1 MKIQN
6 DANRGLKILG
16 WLFLLS
22 MVLVAS
28 HKGEFWPFSIYP
40 MFSQAG
46 NPWSRAL
53 LIEIEPEDTT
63 TIWAEKT
70 LDKVEQQNVVPVKSL
85 GVDQID
91 YSNFISKTERWT
103 PGRINALKTLFPEQR
118 LEGRTVMATKATGKL
133 IRDDSVSVVLLPMFL
148 INADTIRVN
157 PVISIEHPD

>member
-46 NPWSRAL
+46 NSWSRAL
-53 LIEIEPEDTT
+53 LIEIEPDDTT
-63 TIWAEKT
+63 NIWDEKP
-70 LDKVEQQNVVPVKSL
+70 LGSIDQRNVVPVKRL

-91 YSNFISKTERWT
+91 YSNFISKTEHWT

-118 LEGRTVMATKATGKL
+118 LQGRTVMATKATGKL
-133 IRDDSVSVVLLPMFL
+133 VRDDSVSVILLPMFL

-157 PVISIEHPD
+157 PVISIDPPD

>member
-1 MKIQN
+1 MKYEK
-6 DANRGLKILG
+6 DANRGLKLIG

-46 NPWSRAL
+46 SSWSRAL
-53 LIEIEPEDTT
+53 LIEIEPDDSTN
-63 TIWAEKT
+63 IWAEKP
-70 LDKVEQQNVVPVKSL
+70 LGSIDQKSVVPVKRL

-118 LEGRTVMATKATGKL
+118 LQGRTVMATKATGNL
-133 IRDDSVSVVLLPMFL
+133 VSEDSVAVVLTPMFL
-148 INADTIRVN
+148 ISADTIRVN
-157 PVISIEHPD
+157 PLISIESPD